1 MPNLSII
8 LVASACFFASP
19 AEARFKNALPDE
31 ASAAG
36 IAAVSA
42 ENGASA
48 RNNSRAEAQSRAGGP
63 DADALISVARDVSPE
78 WAKTLETARAKDPE
92 TFRAAAAKLGKR
104 LSSLAVLREHKP
116 ALYALRVEELKV
128 QGQLDGLGP
137 QWISARMGN
146 RAEEAAQ
153 IETQIRG
160 LAGTLVD
167 LNLRS
172 RAMELAEIDAVMR
185 TMRADLQR
193 DASGRNETVERMVV
207 AVRDGTG
214 ELILGGRSPVDA
226 PASSASKTAT
236 PAKTPAPAATAA
248 PAAPAATAPAVPAP
262 ASP

>member
-1 MPNLSII
+1 ML
-8 LVASACFFASP
+8 ASACFFASP
-19 AEARFKNALPDE
+19 AEAHFKNALPDE

-36 IAAVSA
+36 IAAVSG

-48 RNNSRAEAQSRAGGP
+48 RNNSRAEWQSRAEGQSRAGGP
-63 DADALISVARDVSPE
+63 DADSLISVARDVSPE

-137 QWISARMGN
+137 QWISARMGS

-226 PASSASKTAT
+226 SASAASKTAT
-236 PAKTPAPAATAA
+236 PPKT
-248 PAAPAATAPAVPAP
+248 TAPAVTAP

>member
-1 MPNLSII
+1 MLNLSII
-8 LVASACFFASP
+8 MLTSVCSLPSSTDAHV
-19 AEARFKNALPDE
+19 RFTSPDE

-36 IAAVSA
+36 ITAVSG
-42 ENGASA
+42 ENGSSV
-48 RNNSRAEAQSRAGGP
+48 RNNSRAEGQSRAGGP
-63 DADALISVARDVSPE
+63 DADALISVARDVSIE
-78 WAKTLETARAKDPE
+78 WAKTLESARAKV
-92 TFRAAAAKLGKR
+92 FRAAAAKLGKR

-153 IETQIRG
+153 LEAQIRG

-193 DASGRNETVERMVV
+193 DASDRNETVERMVV

-214 ELILGGRSPVDA
+214 ELILGGRSPVDT
-226 PASSASKTAT
+226 SASTASKAVT
-236 PAKTPAPAATAA
+236 PAKTPAPAATG
-248 PAAPAATAPAVPAP
+248 PAATAPAVPAP

>member
-1 MPNLSII
+1 MNLLKIT
-8 LVASACFFASP
+8 LASACFFAFSS
-19 AEARFKNALPDE
+19 ESHSKVTLPDE

-36 IAAVSA
+36 IDPVSS
-42 ENGASA
+42 ENFGGIQSQKRSA
-48 RNNSRAEAQSRAGGP
+48 GP

-116 ALYALRVEELKV
+116 DLYALRVEELKV
-128 QGQLDGLGP
+128 QGQLDGLGS

-146 RAEEAAQ
+146 RTEEATQ
-153 IETQIRG
+153 LENQIRG

-214 ELILGGRSPVDA
+214 ERILGGRSPVE
-226 PASSASKTAT
+226 SSASPASKIT
-236 PAKTPAPAATAA
+236 PPVQTAA
-248 PAAPAATAPAVPAP
+248 PDAPAVPAAP
-262 ASP
+262 

>member
-1 MPNLSII
+1 ML
-8 LVASACFFASP
+8 ASACFFASP
-19 AEARFKNALPDE
+19 AEAHFKNALPDE

-36 IAAVSA
+36 IAAVSG

-48 RNNSRAEAQSRAGGP
+48 RNNSRAEWQSRAEGQSRAGGP
-63 DADALISVARDVSPE
+63 DADSLISVARDVSPE

-137 QWISARMGN
+137 QWISARMGS

-226 PASSASKTAT
+226 SASAASKTAT
-236 PAKTPAPAATAA
+236 PPKTTAPAV
-248 PAAPAATAPAVPAP
+248 TAPAVPAP

>member
-1 MPNLSII
+1 M
-8 LVASACFFASP
+8 VASACFFASP
-19 AEARFKNALPDE
+19 AEAHFKNALPDE

-36 IAAVSA
+36 IAAVSG

-48 RNNSRAEAQSRAGGP
+48 RNNSRAEGQSRAGGP
-63 DADALISVARDVSPE
+63 DADSLISVARDVSPE

-137 QWISARMGN
+137 QWISARMGS

-193 DASGRNETVERMVV
+193 DASGRNETVERMVF

-226 PASSASKTAT
+226 SASAASKTAT
-236 PAKTPAPAATAA
+236 PAKTTAPAVPAPAVPA
-248 PAAPAATAPAVPAP
+248 PAVPAPAVPAP

>member
-1 MPNLSII
+1 MLNLSII
-8 LVASACFFASP
+8 MLTSVCSLPSSTDAHV
-19 AEARFKNALPDE
+19 RFTSPDE

-36 IAAVSA
+36 ITAVSE
-42 ENGASA
+42 ENGSSA
-48 RNNSRAEAQSRAGGP
+48 RNNSRAEGQSRAGGP
-63 DADALISVARDVSPE
+63 DADALISVARDVSIE
-78 WAKTLETARAKDPE
+78 WAKTLESARAKGPE
-92 TFRAAAAKLGKR
+92 VFRAAAAKLGKR

-153 IETQIRG
+153 LEAQIRG

-193 DASGRNETVERMVV
+193 DASDRNETVERMVV
-207 AVRDGTG
+207 AVREGTG
-214 ELILGGRSPVDA
+214 ELILGGRSPVDT
-226 PASSASKTAT
+226 SASTASKAVT
-236 PAKTPAPAATAA
+236 PAKTPAPAATG
-248 PAAPAATAPAVPAP
+248 PAATAPAVPAP

>member
-1 MPNLSII
+1 M
-8 LVASACFFASP
+8 
-19 AEARFKNALPDE
+19 
-31 ASAAG
+31 
-36 IAAVSA
+36 
-42 ENGASA
+42 
-48 RNNSRAEAQSRAGGP
+48 
-63 DADALISVARDVSPE
+63 
-78 WAKTLETARAKDPE
+78 
-92 TFRAAAAKLGKR
+92 
-104 LSSLAVLREHKP
+104 
-116 ALYALRVEELKV
+116 

-137 QWISARMGN
+137 QWISARMGS

-185 TMRADLQR
+185 TMRSDLQR

-226 PASSASKTAT
+226 SASTASKAAT
-236 PAKTPAPAATAA
+236 PAKTTAPVV
-248 PAAPAATAPAVPAP
+248 PAPAATAPA
-262 ASP
+262 SP

>member
-1 MPNLSII
+1 ML
-8 LVASACFFASP
+8 ASACFFASP
-19 AEARFKNALPDE
+19 AEARFKNASPDE

-36 IAAVSA
+36 IAVVSG
-42 ENGASA
+42 ENGGGIQ
-48 RNNSRAEAQSRAGGP
+48 NQSRSGGP

-78 WAKTLETARAKDPE
+78 WAKTLESARAKDPE

-104 LSSLAVLREHKP
+104 LSSLAVLRERKP

-153 IETQIRG
+153 LETQIRG

-193 DASGRNETVERMVV
+193 DASSRNETVERMVV

-226 PASSASKTAT
+226 SASTASKTT
-236 PAKTPAPAATAA
+236 PPPA
-248 PAAPAATAPAVPAP
+248 PAAPAPVVPAP

>member
-1 MPNLSII
+1 MLTSVCS
-8 LVASACFFASP
+8 LASSVDAHVRFASA
-19 AEARFKNALPDE
+19 DE

-36 IAAVSA
+36 IAAVSG
-42 ENGASA
+42 ENGSSA
-48 RNNSRAEAQSRAGGP
+48 RNNSRAEGQSRAGGP
-63 DADALISVARDVSPE
+63 DADALISVARDVSPD
-78 WAKTLETARAKDPE
+78 WAKTLESARAKGPE
-92 TFRAAAAKLGKR
+92 VFRAAAAKLGKR

-153 IETQIRG
+153 LEAQIRG

-207 AVRDGTG
+207 AVRDRTG

-226 PASSASKTAT
+226 SASAASKTAT
-236 PAKTPAPAATAA
+236 PAKTPAPVV
-248 PAAPAATAPAVPAP
+248 PAPAVPAP

>member
-1 MPNLSII
+1 MLT
-8 LVASACFFASP
+8 SACSFAMSTD
-19 AEARFKNALPDE
+19 AHAILASPDE

-36 IAAVSA
+36 IAAVSG

-128 QGQLDGLGP
+128 HGQLDGLGP
-137 QWISARMGN
+137 QWISARMGS

-153 IETQIRG
+153 IEIQIRG

-207 AVRDGTG
+207 AVRDRTG

-226 PASSASKTAT
+226 SASAASKTAA
-236 PAKTPAPAATAA
+236 PMKTTAPAATG
-248 PAAPAATAPAVPAP
+248 PAATAPAVPAP
-262 ASP
+262 AVPAPAVPAPASP

>member
-1 MPNLSII
+1 MLT
-8 LVASACFFASP
+8 SACSFAMSTD
-19 AEARFKNALPDE
+19 AHFISTSLDE

-36 IAAVSA
+36 IADVSG

-48 RNNSRAEAQSRAGGP
+48 QNQPRAGGP

-137 QWISARMGN
+137 QWISARMGS

-226 PASSASKTAT
+226 SASAASKTAT
-236 PAKTPAPAATAA
+236 PAKTT
-248 PAAPAATAPAVPAP
+248 APAATAPAVPAP

>member
-1 MPNLSII
+1 ML
-8 LVASACFFASP
+8 ASACYFASP
-19 AEARFKNALPDE
+19 AEARLKNPLPDE

-36 IAAVSA
+36 ISAVSA
-42 ENGASA
+42 ENGASEL
-48 RNNSRAEAQSRAGGP
+48 NHSRAEGQSRAGGP

-137 QWISARMGN
+137 QWVSARMGN

-153 IETQIRG
+153 LEIQIRG

-193 DASGRNETVERMVV
+193 DANGRNETVERMVV
-207 AVRDGTG
+207 AVRDATG
-214 ELILGGRSPVDA
+214 ELILGGRSPLDA
-226 PASSASKTAT
+226 SAASKTAAPIKSDAT
-236 PAKTPAPAATAA
+236 AVPGVPPTAPAA
-248 PAAPAATAPAVPAP
+248 

>member
-1 MPNLSII
+1 MLTSVCSLPSSTDAH
-8 LVASACFFASP
+8 VRFAS
-19 AEARFKNALPDE
+19 PDE

-36 IAAVSA
+36 IATVSG
-42 ENGASA
+42 ENGSSA
-48 RNNSRAEAQSRAGGP
+48 RNNSRAEGQSRAGGP

-78 WAKTLETARAKDPE
+78 WAKTLESARAKGPE
-92 TFRAAAAKLGKR
+92 VFRAAAAKLGKR

-153 IETQIRG
+153 LEAQIRG

-185 TMRADLQR
+185 TMRTDLQR
-193 DASGRNETVERMVV
+193 DASDRNETVERMVV

-214 ELILGGRSPVDA
+214 ELILGGRSPVDT
-226 PASSASKTAT
+226 SASTASKAVT
-236 PAKTPAPAATAA
+236 PAKIPAPVV
-248 PAAPAATAPAVPAP
+248 PAPAVPAP